1 MVDVERFAS
10 GQNRL
15 GFSYLHYVYYVL
27 SSHKTI
33 DIVLFCFN
41 STATEEMRQ
50 WIGSRR
56 PELVFVSGPRRR
68 SRRPQRSLA
77 PFEENDLWAPPLQP
91 TSNTPKSPWTS
102 PDRLAMRSMTQ
113 PHIHN
118 NPALWRIPLPH
129 D

>member
-77 PFEENDLWAPPLQP
+77 PSKKVTCGPGRCNLLQIR
-91 TSNTPKSPWTS
+91 TRAIGT
-102 PDRLAMRSMTQ
+102 RRS
-113 PHIHN
+113 
-118 NPALWRIPLPH
+118 ALR
-129 D
+129 